1 MKQYVANMKGV
12 QAMIECCFER
22 RSKQNIYLIDE
33 QLYEGRKRGFLRDVT
48 QVIKMLIFVVLIF
61 LLCWGP
67 RLIMNVIIKMGL
79 NSYTHFT
86 YTARIACYLLS
97 FIHSALNP
105 FIYGFMSS
113 NFRRMLC
120 KTCSKRNSNH
130 SLPTEHHY
138 LSSIKRQSQRVK
150 YSEVYD
156 STAILGNG
164 LSDKL
169 VANHKSNA
177 IECHVYRNDQTSG
190 EWEESTL
197 N

>member
-1 MKQYVANMKGV
+1 
-12 QAMIECCFER
+12 
-22 RSKQNIYLIDE
+22 
-33 QLYEGRKRGFLRDVT
+33 
-48 QVIKMLIFVVLIF
+48 MLIFVVVIF

-86 YTARIACYLLS
+86 YNARIACSLLS
-97 FIHSALNP
+97 FVHSALNP

-120 KTCSKRNSNH
+120 KTCNKRNSNN

-138 LSSIKRQSQRVK
+138 LSSGKNQSQKTK
-150 YSEVYD
+150 YSEIYD

-164 LSDKL
+164 IVVNKPTNLLECSVFRSEQSVSD
-169 VANHKSNA
+169 
-177 IECHVYRNDQTSG
+177 
-190 EWEESTL
+190 WEDNKESFQ
-197 N
+197 